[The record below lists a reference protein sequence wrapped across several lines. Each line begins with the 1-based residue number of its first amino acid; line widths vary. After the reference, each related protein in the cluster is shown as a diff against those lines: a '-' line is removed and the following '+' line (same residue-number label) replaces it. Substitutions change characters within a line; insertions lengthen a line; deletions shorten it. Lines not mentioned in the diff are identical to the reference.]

1 MKRAVMIDVH
11 THLWPA
17 SETSRELLNYFEK
30 RKMADRL
37 SHFFSSDGL
46 LEMMEDKN
54 IAKSIVSAIPLHSG
68 MSNEDL
74 SPFNDHVRKEIGKA
88 QDRLIGFCTVD
99 PLGGRESVSILKKYI
114 EEGGFRGL
122 KLHPCI
128 QEFYPNDERV
138 YALYETMQQYGLPVL
153 FHTGGL
159 GIPFFRD
166 SFGQPSLLDDV
177 ACRYPELPI
186 LMGHAGRIWYDET
199 AMLLR
204 KHSCVYADISTNM
217 GRSKENA
224 SGPMEWLLT
233 RVKVWA
239 GSFDRM
245 LFGSDYPFYF
255 PDETLDA
262 LKGAQKALNRH
273 SRDFMTDSDIVSI
286 TDTNPSQFI
295 ERRLSWQN
303 ATQRRKS

>member
-1 MKRAVMIDVH
+1 MIDVH

-37 SHFFSSDGL
+37 THFFSSDGL
-46 LEMMEDKN
+46 LEMMEKN
-54 IAKSIVSAIPLHSG
+54 DITKSIVSAIPLRSG
-68 MSNEDL
+68 LSNDDL
-74 SPFNDHVRKEIGKA
+74 ALFNEHVRKETLKA

-99 PLGGRESVSILKKYI
+99 PLGGRESVNILKRHI
-114 EEGGFRGL
+114 EEGGFCGL

-138 YALYETMQQYGLPVL
+138 YALYEAMQQYGLPVL

-159 GIPFFRD
+159 GISSFRD

-177 ACRYPELPI
+177 ACRHPELPI

-204 KHSCVYADISTNM
+204 KHGCIYADISTNM
-217 GRSKENA
+217 GRSKEYV
-224 SGPMEWLLT
+224 SGPMEWLFT

-239 GSFDRM
+239 GSFDRI

-255 PDETLDA
+255 QEETLDA
-262 LKGAQKALNRH
+262 LKVAQKALNKQ
-273 SRDFMTDSDIVSI
+273 SEGFMNNSDISAI
-286 TDTNPSQFI
+286 TDINPRQFI

-303 ATQRRKS
+303 ATKHKRSSNG

>member
-1 MKRAVMIDVH
+1 MIDVH

-17 SETSRELLNYFEK
+17 SETSKELLSYFEK

-46 LEMMEDKN
+46 LEIMEKN
-54 IAKSIVSAIPLHSG
+54 DIAKSIVSAIPLRSG
-68 MSNEDL
+68 MNNEDL
-74 SPFNDHVRKEIGKA
+74 SQFNEHVRKEIGKA
-88 QDRLIGFCTVD
+88 GDRLIGFCTVD
-99 PLGGRESVSILKKYI
+99 PLGSRKSVTILKKHI
-114 EEGGFRGL
+114 EEGGFCGL

-138 YALYETMQQYGLPVL
+138 YPLYESMQQYGLPVL

-159 GIPFFRD
+159 GIPSFRD
-166 SFGQPSLLDDV
+166 AFGQPSLLDDV

-204 KHSCVYADISTNM
+204 KHSSIYADISTNM
-217 GRSKENA
+217 GRSKEHA

-239 GSFDRM
+239 GSYDRI

-255 PDETLDA
+255 QDETLDA
-262 LKGAQKALNRH
+262 LKDTQKALNRH
-273 SRDFMTDSDIVSI
+273 TKDFMTDSDIAAI
-286 TDTNPSQFI
+286 TDTNPKQFI
-295 ERRLSWQN
+295 ERSLAWQN
-303 ATQRRKS
+303 ATRQRKSSNG